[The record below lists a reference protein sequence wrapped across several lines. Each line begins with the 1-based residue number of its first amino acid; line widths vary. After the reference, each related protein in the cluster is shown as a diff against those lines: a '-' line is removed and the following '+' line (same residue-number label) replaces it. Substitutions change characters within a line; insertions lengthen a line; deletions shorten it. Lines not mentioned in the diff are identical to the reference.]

1 LTLTQAGRL
10 AGWQA
15 GRQAGWQ
22 AGRQAGRLAGWQ
34 AGGMG
39 VNQVLCQIALNVQDI
54 CFFNQYQ

>member
-1 LTLTQAGRL
+1 LGDGQTISFDINTGRL

-15 GRQAGWQ
+15 C
-22 AGRQAGRLAGWQ
+22 RLAGLQ

-39 VNQVLCQIALNVQDI
+39 VNHVLCQIALNVQDI